1 LSLVSQGR
9 AIADRYP
16 LDYGEAPLVDQALR
30 LASGRNIYRADLSAP
45 PYTVANYPPVYVAA
59 LAPLTTGFGP
69 SFAPG
74 RLVSALCAW
83 AAAACL
89 GLILFTHSR
98 DGLAAV
104 AALTFLAVPHVTF
117 WSSLVRIDLLA
128 LALSLAALS
137 LLVRWPAARWSLV
150 AAILLLVAA
159 IYTRQSYA
167 LAAPLAALVWLRTE
181 TGGWRRPLGLAAGVG
196 SLVLALFFLI
206 EALTHGGFSYNT
218 VTANVNE
225 FHPSVVKQHLSRFG
239 VVALV
244 LAGLGGASLLV
255 TRRRNPLF
263 ALAAPYAV
271 GAVLSALTIGKV
283 GSNVNY
289 FLELCAASSLA
300 AEIVVVWSR
309 RHVRAHVLRAL
320 LLALLALQAG
330 RFMRITF
337 SDYVG
342 ILTARRAEGSE
353 LRRMEAMVAEADG
366 PVLADEHMGLITL
379 QGRPLYLQPFEVTQ
393 LAKAGVWDQTPLLA
407 SIHQQQFPL
416 ILIDDRPWS
425 LVRWTPEMLS
435 AIEKDYRLTERLAGA
450 RVYRPAA
457 RAPTAAK
464 GRARRR
470 SSPATRIPR
479 PTKTSSSRE
488 GRTRSD
494 EERKEG

>member
-1 LSLVSQGR
+1 MLLVSLVAAALLGLVYQGR

-59 LAPLTTGFGP
+59 LAPLTKWFGP

-98 DGLAAV
+98 DHLAAAV
-104 AALTFLAVPHVTF
+104 AALTFLAIPYVTF

-128 LALSLAALS
+128 LALSLGALC
-137 LLVRWPAARWSLV
+137 LLVRRPAARWSLV
-150 AAILLLVAA
+150 AATLLLVAA

-167 LAAPLAALVWLRTE
+167 LAAPLAAFVWLRTE
-181 TGGWRRPLGLAAGVG
+181 TGRWRPALGLAAGVG
-196 SLVLALFFLI
+196 GLVLALFFLV

-225 FHPSVVKQHLSRFG
+225 FRPSVVKQHLSRFA
-239 VVALV
+239 VVAPVLV
-244 LAGLGGASLLV
+244 GLGGASLLV

-263 ALAAPYAV
+263 ALAAPYAI

-289 FLELCAASSLA
+289 LLELCAALSLA
-300 AEIVVVWSR
+300 AGIVVAWSR
-309 RHVRAHVLRAL
+309 QHVNAHVLRAL

-330 RFMRITF
+330 RFMRMTF
-337 SDYVG
+337 NDYAG
-342 ILTARRAEGSE
+342 ILTARRAEGGE
-353 LRRMEAMVAEADG
+353 LQRMEAMVAAAGG

-393 LAKAGVWDQTPLLA
+393 LARAGVWDQTPLLA
-407 SIHQQQFPL
+407 SIHQQQFAL

-425 LVRWTPEMLS
+425 VVRWTPEMLS

-464 GRARRR
+464 G
-470 SSPATRIPR
+470 SVMGDL
-479 PTKTSSSRE
+479 E
-488 GRTRSD
+488 L
-494 EERKEG
+494 KEK